1 MNPLYFYVGAV
12 VILTAILLA
21 AMLLQ
26 IRPTRPC
33 PSCNSRVELSK
44 RRCTACGY
52 EFSPIR
58 LSR

>member
-1 MNPLYFYVGAV
+1 MSPLAV
-12 VILTAILLA
+12 YLSAIIILTAILLA
-21 AMLLQ
+21 AMMLQ

-33 PSCNSRVELSK
+33 PLCRSRVELSK

-52 EFSPIR
+52 EFAPIR